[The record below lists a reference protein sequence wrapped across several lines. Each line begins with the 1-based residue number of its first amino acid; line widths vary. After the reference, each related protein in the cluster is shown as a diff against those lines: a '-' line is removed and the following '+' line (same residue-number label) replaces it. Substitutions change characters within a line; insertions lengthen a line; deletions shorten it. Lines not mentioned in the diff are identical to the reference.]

1 MDEIQKTESKLNGK
15 TILWVEDDAFL
26 SEIITQKLNKRGCK
40 YFFSKDSE
48 QAFEVLKNNIPDVIV
63 LDILL
68 PGKDG
73 FEILTEIK
81 KDPKLAEIPV
91 IMLTNFNQQE
101 KIDTAMKLGA
111 VKFLVKAIYTLEEI
125 LAEIEK
131 TIK

>member
-1 MDEIQKTESKLNGK
+1 MEEINKIESKLNGK

-40 YFFSKDSE
+40 YFFAKDSE
-48 QAFEVLKNNIPDVIV
+48 QAFEVLKNNVPDVII

-73 FEILTEIK
+73 FEILAEIK
-81 KDPKLAEIPV
+81 KDAKLKDVPV

-101 KIDTAMKLGA
+101 KIDQAMPLGA

-131 TIK
+131 ALK